1 MEDLQAKDFYSIQDA
16 VAFNIPVDE
25 EHPYYTDFSALRSD
39 FHESKIYK
47 HLNINPTTKDCNVL
61 REPKKIFLSG
71 YKGTGKTSELLKLTN
86 SINSTKCYFS
96 VFVDISDEELDA
108 NNIETIDILILMLEK
123 LVQKLEKHGAQVSP
137 DSIASFYD
145 WYKTRIEEIN
155 KKVDISASIEV
166 ETKAKIGLLDFFSIL
181 VKTKGKLQASDETKN
196 TIRTEFKNRFS
207 DFSMKFNEFIL
218 SLKEQFQAK
227 SEYKDILF
235 IIDGFEKIGS
245 LEDRKKILV
254 DDANKFTIIKTH
266 MIITLPIE
274 LFSEKNRLN
283 HFSTTVQFPLVD
295 LGKEGATER
304 FKEFILKRVNENL
317 FSENAID
324 KIIKFGAG
332 HPRQT
337 LQIISRAFVEADK
350 EVIDED
356 SVKKAVEILGREM
369 SEVTDD
375 EIEVLKKIIK
385 KEIIGSSNIY
395 TGLKSKNII
404 LDYDTSSEASII
416 NPIVMEN
423 KTFQKHIEQ
432 SNVE

>member
-25 EHPYYTDFSALRSD
+25 AHPFYTDFSTFRSN
-39 FHESKIYK
+39 FHESKIFK
-47 HLNINPTTKDCNVL
+47 HLNINPTTKECNVL

-86 SINSTKCYFS
+86 TINSTKCYFS

-123 LVQKLEKHGAQVSP
+123 LVKKLKDYGATVSP
-137 DSIASFYD
+137 ESIASFYD

-155 KKVDISASIEV
+155 QKVDVSASIEV
-166 ETKAKIGLLDFFSIL
+166 EAKAKIGLLDFFSIL

-218 SLKEQFQAK
+218 SLKEQFQVK

-274 LFSEKNRLN
+274 LFSEKNHLS

-304 FKEFILKRVNENL
+304 FREFILKRVNETL
-317 FSENAID
+317 FSGNAID
-324 KIIKFGAG
+324 EIIKFGAG

-337 LQIISRAFVEADK
+337 LQIISRAFVEADG
-350 EVIDED
+350 EIIDEN
-356 SVKKAVEILGREM
+356 SVNAAVEIIGREM

-375 EIEVLKKIIK
+375 EVEVLKKIIK
-385 KEIIGSSNIY
+385 KEIIGSSDVY

-404 LDYDTSSEASII
+404 LDYDSNSESSIV
-416 NPIVMEN
+416 NPIVMAN